1 MSSDDDFKHEA
12 VQKEEHGGPTNG
24 PFDEIEE
31 KKLIRKIDWRLLPVL
46 GALYSISFI
55 DRGNIG
61 VARVAGMGQDLQ
73 LQIGERYTTVLVL
86 FFPTYFLLELPS
98 NMILRKAGVAN
109 WLCFIAFCWGIIM
122 IGQAFAKNWWTLA
135 ICRVLLG
142 AMEAGFFPGCVYLIT
157 CWYVRYE
164 SQKRL
169 GGFYLLSVAIGG
181 FANLLAY
188 GLMQM
193 EGLGGLRGWQWI
205 FIIEAII
212 TCIAAI
218 LAWFVIIDFP
228 DKAERKGFLTHGE
241 ATFILQRI
249 EDDRGDSVADPL
261 TWTKFFHHLSDWK
274 LWAYATLYMGTTMPV
289 YAFSYFLPVIL
300 VGMGYT
306 GGHANALSAPPSL
319 VAAIV
324 AFGFAW
330 LGDKKRLRGPLIAI
344 QSLIVVTGLMLV
356 AYAKNNGVR
365 YFGIFLGVAGA
376 QGNVPAIL
384 AYQSNNIRGQSK
396 RAVGSA
402 LQIGFSAIGGILA
415 STTFRQKDAPRY
427 TTGLW
432 VSAGLQLWIL
442 LTLAV
447 TTSYFWKKNKEADR
461 QTENGEPVEP
471 IEGQIGFRYTY

>member
-1 MSSDDDFKHEA
+1 MSSDNDFKPEA
-12 VQKEEHGGPTNG
+12 VQNEHGSHILEA
-24 PFDEIEE
+24 FDEIEE
-31 KKLIRKIDWRLLPVL
+31 KKLIRKIDWRLLPIL

-61 VARVAGMGQDLQ
+61 VARVAGMGQDLG
-73 LQIGERYTTVLVL
+73 LSVGNRYTTVLVL

-98 NMILRKAGVAN
+98 NMVLRKVGVAN
-109 WLCFIAFCWGIIM
+109 WLSFIAFSWGIIM

-142 AMEAGFFPGCVYLIT
+142 AMEAGFFPGCVYVIT

-193 EGLGGLRGWQWI
+193 EGVGGLRGWQWI

-212 TCIAAI
+212 TCVAAI
-218 LAWFVIIDFP
+218 LAWFIIIDFP
-228 DKAERKGFLTHGE
+228 DRAEKKGFLTHGE

-261 TWTKFFHHLSDWK
+261 TLAVFFHHLADWR
-274 LWAYATLYMGTTMPV
+274 LWAYATLFMGTTMPV

-306 GGHANALSAPPSL
+306 GGQANALSAPPAL
-319 VAAIV
+319 AAAII

-330 LGDKKRLRGPLIAI
+330 IGDKKHVRAPIIAV
-344 QSLIVVTGLMLV
+344 QCLIVIVGLMLV
-356 AYAKNNGVR
+356 AYATNNGVR
-365 YFGIFLGVAGA
+365 YFGTFLGVAGA

-402 LQIGFSAIGGILA
+402 LQIGFGAIGGILA

-432 VSAGLQLWIL
+432 VSAGLQLWMMS
-442 LTLAV
+442 TLVV
-447 TTSYFWKKNKEADR
+447 TSLYFWKKNKQVER
-461 QTENGEPVEP
+461 QMKNGEPIEP
-471 IEGQIGFRYTY
+471 LEGQVGFKYTY